1 MRTEAD
7 RTTEIGALP
16 AAAMTRE
23 DALLRQYGELVSLK
37 EIAFQ
42 LKFPTAEA
50 ARKSHER
57 GHLALELFR
66 LPKRR
71 GLYAYTRALAHHM
84 NQSVSPPKRRKAS

>member
-1 MRTEAD
+1 MT
-7 RTTEIGALP
+7 
-16 AAAMTRE
+16 AAMARE

-50 ARKSHER
+50 VRKSHER
-57 GHLALELFR
+57 GHLALELIR

-71 GLYAYTRALAHHM
+71 GLFAYTRALAQLM

>member
-1 MRTEAD
+1 MRTLAD
-7 RTTEIGALP
+7 RTSDAGALP
-16 AAAMTRE
+16 AAMARE

-50 ARKSHER
+50 VRKSHER
-57 GHLALELFR
+57 GHLALELIR

-71 GLYAYTRALAHHM
+71 GLFAYTRALAELM
-84 NQSVSPPKRRKAS
+84 NQSVSPQKRRKAS

>member
-1 MRTEAD
+1 MRTLAD
-7 RTTEIGALP
+7 RISEASAIP
-16 AAAMTRE
+16 AAMARE

-50 ARKSHER
+50 VRKSHER

-71 GLYAYTRALAHHM
+71 GLYAYTRALAQHM
-84 NQSVSPPKRRKAS
+84 NQSVSPNRRTTS